1 MAMVQTLSSE
11 DYFAW
16 VVAATLFFLGI
27 YALFASLA
35 WWMARILNR
44 PISLKPLRVGQV
56 TTEITQS
63 LRTILIF
70 GVGIVVPVWMV
81 NAGVANVNMQATWM
95 QILLDS
101 VLLIAWNDL
110 HFYAMH
116 RLLHRYFKRAHGVH
130 HQSNVS
136 TPFAAYSMSVTE
148 AMLLGAV
155 MPLIMP
161 FHAFSIESLLFL
173 PVWSIIINTLAHS
186 NCDVFPKASPKNVL
200 GFIKHHQHHH
210 SFYQGNFGFFFSQWD
225 TWLGTSQPSNNSQP
239 STIINNKESS

>member
-1 MAMVQTLSSE
+1 MTMMQTLFSSE
-11 DYFAW
+11 AYVAW
-16 VVAATLFFLGI
+16 VVAATLYFFGI

-44 PISLKPLRVGQV
+44 PISSKSLPAGQIR
-56 TTEITQS
+56 TEIQQS

-81 NAGVANVNMQATWM
+81 KSGFVSVNWQASLL
-95 QILLDS
+95 QILFDS
-101 VLLIAWNDL
+101 TLLIVWNDL

-155 MPLIMP
+155 LPLIMP
-161 FHAFSIESLLFL
+161 FHTFAIESLLFL

-186 NCDVFPKASPKNVL
+186 NCDLFPKAAPNSLL

-210 SFYQGNFGFFFSQWD
+210 SFYQGNFGFFFSQLD
-225 TWLGTSQPSNNSQP
+225 TWLGTTQPTS
-239 STIINNKESS
+239 INNKKASS